1 MRLIGKAAVITGG
14 TRGLGRVIAE
24 SYVAEG
30 CQVLLGGRDIDAVAD
45 LVDKYPDQLAS
56 QQVDVRDPDSVDRL
70 LQAAVDRFDGLDIV
84 VANAG
89 ISAPGRVAAL
99 SLEDWAGTFETN
111 VTGTFLTVRA
121 ALKHLPTHGGGS
133 VITMSSAMATRV
145 APGASAYCA
154 SKAAIEMLTRVAA
167 VESAARGIT
176 VNCLAPGIIDEGMGR
191 ALASNDAVWAKYSQK
206 LASGRPGTA
215 DEVAAAAV
223 FLAGNDSRYINGHV
237 LEVNGG
243 LDW

>member
-1 MRLIGKAAVITGG
+1 MRLSGKTAVITGG

-30 CQVLLGGRDIDAVAD
+30 CRVLLGGRDIDAVAD

-56 QQVDVRDPDSVDRL
+56 RHLDVRDPDSVDRL

-89 ISAPGRVAAL
+89 MSAPGRVAGL
-99 SLEDWAGTFETN
+99 SLEDWAATFETN

-121 ALKHLPTHGGGS
+121 ALKYLPAHGGGS

-167 VESAARGIT
+167 VESAAQGIT

-191 ALASNDAVWAKYSQK
+191 ALASNAVVWAKYSQK

-237 LEVNGG
+237 MEVNGG

>member
-1 MRLIGKAAVITGG
+1 MRLSDKVAVITGG
-14 TRGLGRVIAE
+14 TKGLGRVIAE
-24 SYVAEG
+24 AYVGEG
-30 CQVLLGGRDIDAVAD
+30 CRVLLGGRDIDAVAD
-45 LVDKYPDQLAS
+45 LVEKYPDQVAS
-56 QQVDVRDPDSVDRL
+56 QHVDVRDPDSVERL
-70 LQAAVDRFDGLDIV
+70 MQAAVDRFDRLDIV

-89 ISAPGRVAAL
+89 VSAPGRVAAL
-99 SLEDWAGTFETN
+99 SLEDWTATFQTN
-111 VTGTFLTVRA
+111 VTGTFLTVKA
-121 ALKHLPTHGGGS
+121 ALKHLAAHGGS
-133 VITMSSAMATRV
+133 IITMSSAMGTRV

-154 SKAAIEMLTRVAA
+154 SKAAIEMFTKVTA
-167 VESAARGIT
+167 VENAAQGIT

-191 ALASNDAVWAKYSQK
+191 ALASNEVVWAKYSQK

-237 LEVNGG
+237 MEVNGG

>member
-14 TRGLGRVIAE
+14 TKGLGRIIAE

-30 CQVLLGGRDIDAVAD
+30 CRVLLGGRDVDAVAD

-56 QQVDVRDPDSVDRL
+56 QHVDVRDPDSVDRL
-70 LQAAVDRFDGLDIV
+70 LQAAVDRFHGLDIV

-191 ALASNDAVWAKYSQK
+191 ALASNEVVWAKYSQK
-206 LASGRPGTA
+206 LASGRAGTA